1 MGKTML
7 FTQEQIL
14 AFPREMA
21 IYIFQGFAV
30 FCTKI
35 ESDRITLP

>member
-7 FTQEQIL
+7 FISPQIL

-30 FCTKI
+30 FCAEM